1 MNLRNA
7 PWRAYQKYQLDG
19 FEELFRSSVDTL
31 LVNVIGYRLIY
42 QRLLQERLPRL
53 SREEMRNEGECKT
66 YEHCTGEVPVKGSE
80 GIPREDSPPKTYWP
94 GDRFVCTLPD
104 AKVFSPVGP
113 AVASD
118 GRIIDETVAMPRKA
132 DRRVGIAVAKS
143 LVGSG
148 PSQTRAVLSGK
159 GEPDAHFD
167 TVALMLPPWNNYY
180 HWTIECLPR
189 IRLLEMYADHHGE
202 YPDLLIPSDRPSW
215 MDETI
220 GRINYSGR
228 VVSWDGD
235 IAHIDKLVVPSF
247 PDPTVEECRWLR
259 DRMRRS
265 GSFDRENR
273 IFISRSDASVRQIA
287 NMEEITPILERFGF
301 TQYILSELSVS
312 EQIELFSNAEIVV
325 GPHGAGLTN
334 VIYSSGID
342 VVELFGDKQ
351 IASYAR
357 LSTLLDYEYTPF
369 KCGQKGVNLIVDP
382 KSFENML
389 KDIVER

>member
-19 FEELFRSSVDTL
+19 FEELFRSSVDSL

-53 SREEMRNEGECKT
+53 SREEMRNEGDCKT
-66 YEHCTGEVPVKGSE
+66 YEPCTGEVPVKGSE

-104 AKVFSPVGP
+104 AKVLSPVGP

-118 GRIIDETVAMPRKA
+118 GRIVDETVAMPRKA

-167 TVALMLPPWNNYY
+167 TAALMLPPWNNYY

-189 IRLLEMYADHHGE
+189 IRLIEMYADHHGE
-202 YPDLLIPSDRPSW
+202 YPDLLVPSDRPSW

-220 GRINYSGR
+220 ERIDYDGR

-235 IAHIDKLVVPSF
+235 IAQIDSLGVPSF
-247 PDPTVEECRWLR
+247 PDPTAEECRWLR
-259 DRMRRS
+259 DRMRKG
-265 GSFDRENR
+265 GSFDKENR
-273 IFISRSDASVRQIA
+273 IFISRADASVRQIA
-287 NMEEITPILERFGF
+287 NMEEIAPILERFGF
-301 TQYILSELSVS
+301 TQYVLSELSVS
-312 EQIELFSNAEIVV
+312 EQIELFANAEVVV
-325 GPHGAGLTN
+325 GPHGAGLAN
-334 VIYSSGID
+334 IIYADDIP
-342 VVELFGDKQ
+342 VLELFGDKK
-351 IASYAR
+351 IGSYAR
-357 LSTLLDYEYTPF
+357 LSTLLNHEYTLLN
-369 KCGQKGVNLIVDP
+369 CEQQGVNLVINP
-382 KSFENML
+382 QIFEGEIEKLVGN
-389 KDIVER
+389 